1 MKRLMLV
8 GVMTLVVLLLCLNSS
23 TAQAQDDSRK
33 YGIEFRG
40 GFSQYQVSDT
50 RDVIDYYESRSAAAV
65 TQNYS
70 GPSGGF
76 SLLWRQE
83 KHFQW
88 NIGYNSL
95 MNFESEAVWNDTTLT
110 LSSRA
115 SEFFVLGNF
124 VFLPTSNI
132 RAYFGGGVNFLSAKQ
147 DIRWEPGNSIF
158 DGSGRTFG
166 LLVNGAI
173 ELFLNRHVGLCLGG
187 GYRLANVTKMKDVD
201 FSGTVTNLAHPLV
214 NRAWEA
220 DFSGPYAALGLRIY
234 FDPLTKPI
242 DFTD

>member
-1 MKRLMLV
+1 MKRTIMA
-8 GVMTLVVLLLCLNSS
+8 GVLTLIVLLLCVNSNA
-23 TAQAQDDSRK
+23 AQAQDDWRK

-40 GFSQYQVSDT
+40 GFSLYQISDT
-50 RDVIDYYESRSAAAV
+50 RDVMDYYESRASAAV
-65 TQNYS
+65 TQNYA

-95 MNFESEAVWNDTTLT
+95 LNFESEAQWNDTTLT

-124 VFLPTSNI
+124 VFLPTENL
-132 RAYFGGGVNFLSAKQ
+132 RAYIGGGVNFLAAKQ
-147 DIRWEPGNSIF
+147 DIRWVPGNSVF

-166 LLVNGAI
+166 LLANGAI
-173 ELFLNRHVGLCLGG
+173 ELFLGRRVGLCLGG
-187 GYRLANVTKMKDVD
+187 GYRMANVTKMKDVD
-201 FSGTVTNLAHPLV
+201 FSGVTANLAHPLV

-220 DFSGPYAALGLRIY
+220 DFSGPYATVGLRVY